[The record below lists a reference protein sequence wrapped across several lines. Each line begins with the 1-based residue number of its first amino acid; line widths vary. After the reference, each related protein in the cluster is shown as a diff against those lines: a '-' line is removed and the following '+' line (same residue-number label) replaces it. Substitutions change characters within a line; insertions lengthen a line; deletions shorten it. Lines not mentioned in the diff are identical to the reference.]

1 MSLVAY
7 NSSDESGGSDA
18 EDDIQNS
25 YVKNDKSASPPNDN
39 ISDEDDYLPADASS
53 QVQTVATSG
62 VVESDDQVTSLLKGL
77 PAPKTGGQGE
87 VQEDE
92 LEEEV
97 KPKSTQIADAPKPPG
112 KKAKMPVKISIP
124 KLDHNS
130 DEEEPVL
137 KKAKTSDT
145 KGKTGLFALLPA
157 PIHVAK
163 KEANRILIPH
173 ALTKRPQKPAP
184 KPPPTKPKQKK
195 TEDGEGDESGFSK
208 RYTAFSGLTGYDSDS
223 DDETTVRS
231 NFFSLESET
240 VKQNSSQVIAN
251 PDIEE
256 PVSSPK
262 PVLSDSVV
270 KISPKQES
278 SSRTV
283 TVQAVDESVLPAVVS
298 HIPQTETD
306 SASGSSH
313 TLGQP
318 VDQDA
323 PLSFRPTMPQQ
334 NLLSA
339 ASMEA
344 RYQYMHTATS
354 APQEQQLYPAYPE
367 YLEPS
372 QPSEDDNAV
381 PLQEELSKYM
391 QDEQFLRLQGK
402 KHRGKEEINIIDAN
416 MDDFVSSVDVAKN
429 LTEES
434 SYQSHHKD
442 NNPTQQQRRK
452 KQITYLAF
460 QAKERELELKNSW
473 AQSRMTKRQ
482 TQAKY
487 GF

>member
-18 EDDIQNS
+18 EDDVQMNN
-25 YVKNDKSASPPNDN
+25 VKNDKSVAPTDDN
-39 ISDEDDYLPADASS
+39 ISDEEDYVPASTTGQAPATAGTVDIDD
-53 QVQTVATSG
+53 T
-62 VVESDDQVTSLLKGL
+62 VTSLLKGL
-77 PAPKTGGQGE
+77 PAPKVGGEDG

-97 KPKSTQIADAPKPPG
+97 KPKSTQISDAPKPP

-124 KLDHNS
+124 KLDNDS
-130 DEEEPVL
+130 DEEEPVS
-137 KKAKTSDT
+137 KKAKTTDT
-145 KGKTGLFALLPA
+145 KGKVGLFALLPA
-157 PIHVAK
+157 PVHVAK
-163 KEANRILIPH
+163 KESNRILIPH
-173 ALTKRPQKPAP
+173 TLTKRPQKPSP
-184 KPPPTKPKQKK
+184 KPPPAKPKPKVEQ
-195 TEDGEGDESGFSK
+195 EADESGFSK

-223 DDETTVRS
+223 DDETTVKS
-231 NFFSLESET
+231 NFFSLDSET
-240 VKQNSSQVIAN
+240 VKQNSSEVIAN

-256 PVSSPK
+256 PVSNPK
-262 PVLSDSVV
+262 PLLSDSVV
-270 KISPKQES
+270 KVSPKQES

-283 TVQAVDESVLPAVVS
+283 TVKAVDESVLPVVVS
-298 HIPQTETD
+298 HIPQTETGSD
-306 SASGSSH
+306 SVSSDAV
-313 TLGQP
+313 GQS

-323 PLSFRPTMPQQ
+323 PLAFRPTVPQQ

-339 ASMEA
+339 ASMGT
-344 RYQYMHTATS
+344 RYQYMHTAGT
-354 APQEQQLYPAYPE
+354 APQEQQSYPAYSSYPQ
-367 YLEPS
+367 YLEPAGQYEGEDMAPQQEDFS
-372 QPSEDDNAV
+372 Q
-381 PLQEELSKYM
+381 YM

-434 SYQSHHKD
+434 SYQSHKKD